1 MNKLMEKIK
10 VNSDEIQRLFN
21 MPTYE
26 FPKYTTQLINL
37 VNRNAGGT
45 RSQVVGQMS
54 DLIQEFDGETLEEWV
69 EWYTQRHPDAIK
81 NATDKIFDMYQAMSK
96 AFASINRKMIEEWV
110 KDLVY
115 NKTYAGLKV
124 QSAVLN
130 VLANRFGKIARLASK
145 EEEAKGI
152 DGFLNDKPIQI
163 KASTYKLESQLIE
176 SFAAPIVYY
185 EKVSGGISIE
195 YDPADFQ

>member
-1 MNKLMEKIK
+1 MEKIK
-10 VNSDEIQRLFN
+10 VNSDEIQRLFK
-21 MPTYE
+21 MPAYE

-37 VNRNAGGT
+37 INRNAGGT
-45 RSQVVGQMS
+45 RPQVVGQMS
-54 DLIQEFDGETLEEWV
+54 DLIQQFDGETLEEWV
-69 EWYTQRHPDAIK
+69 EWYTQQQPDAIK
-81 NATDKIFDMYQAMSK
+81 NATDKIFDMYQAMSE
-96 AFASINRKMIEEWV
+96 AFASINRTMIEEWV

-124 QSAVLN
+124 QSAVLTI
-130 VLANRFGKIARLASK
+130 LANRFGKTGRLATK

-176 SFAAPIVYY
+176 SFVAPIVYY
-185 EKVSGGISIE
+185 EKVSGGIIIE